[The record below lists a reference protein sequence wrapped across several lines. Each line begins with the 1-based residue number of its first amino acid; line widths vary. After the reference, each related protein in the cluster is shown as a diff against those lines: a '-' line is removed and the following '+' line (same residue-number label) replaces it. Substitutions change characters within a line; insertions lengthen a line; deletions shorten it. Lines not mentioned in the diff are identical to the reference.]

1 MRQSSNCRN
10 ALFPY
15 PVLRFHSLKIMRRF
29 AIIAGAGPAGLT
41 AAYELLKRT
50 DIVPI
55 VCEQTDA
62 IGGIA

>member
-55 VCEQTDA
+55 VC
-62 IGGIA
+62 